1 MEKKKNSDL
10 SHLDENGMPRMV
22 DVGTKKESVRT
33 AIAESTVLLGKEIV
47 SLFKE
52 DELHTKKGPVF
63 QTAIIAG
70 IMASKKTADLIP
82 MCHPLSLD
90 HCSVKIDVIDTEKVK
105 IRAEVKTSG
114 KTGVEM
120 EALTACSVAALTV
133 YDMCKSISKSIVILD
148 TKLILKTGGKSDFSN
163 L

>member
-10 SHLDENGMPRMV
+10 SHLDEKGIPRMV
-22 DVGTKKESVRT
+22 DVGAKKESIRT

-47 SLFKE
+47 SLFVD

-82 MCHPLSLD
+82 MCHPLALD
-90 HCSVKIDVIDTEKVK
+90 HCSVKIDVIDAENIK
-105 IRAEVKTSG
+105 IQAEVKTSG

-120 EALTACSVAALTV
+120 EALSACSVAALTI
-133 YDMCKSISKSIVILD
+133 YDMCKSISKNIVISE
-148 TKLILKTGGKSDFSN
+148 TKLILKTGGKSDFSRG
-163 L
+163 

>member
-10 SHLDENGMPRMV
+10 SHLDEKGIPRMV
-22 DVGTKKESVRT
+22 DVGAKKESIRT

-47 SLFKE
+47 SLFVD

-82 MCHPLSLD
+82 MCHPLALD
-90 HCSVKIDVIDTEKVK
+90 HCSVKIDVIDAENIK

-120 EALTACSVAALTV
+120 EALSACSVAALTI
-133 YDMCKSISKSIVILD
+133 YDMCKSISKNIVISE
-148 TKLILKTGGKSDFSN
+148 TKLILKTGGKSDFSRG
-163 L
+163 

>member
-10 SHLDENGMPRMV
+10 SHLDEKGIPRMV
-22 DVGTKKESVRT
+22 DVGAKKESIRT

-47 SLFKE
+47 SLFVD

-82 MCHPLSLD
+82 MCHPLALD
-90 HCSVKIDVIDTEKVK
+90 HCSVKIDVMDAENIK
-105 IRAEVKTSG
+105 IQAEVKTSG

-120 EALTACSVAALTV
+120 EALSACSVAALTI
-133 YDMCKSISKSIVILD
+133 YDMCKSISKNIVISE
-148 TKLILKTGGKSDFSN
+148 TKLILKTGGKSDFSRG
-163 L
+163 

>member
-10 SHLDENGMPRMV
+10 SHLDEKGIPRMV
-22 DVGTKKESVRT
+22 DVGAKKESIRT

-47 SLFKE
+47 SLFVD

-82 MCHPLSLD
+82 MCHPLALD
-90 HCSVKIDVIDTEKVK
+90 HCSVKIDVMDAENIK

-120 EALTACSVAALTV
+120 EALSACSVAALTI
-133 YDMCKSISKSIVILD
+133 YDMCKSISKNIVISE
-148 TKLILKTGGKSDFSN
+148 TKLILKTGGKSDFSRG
-163 L
+163 